1 MFDNSLSISGSGLY
15 NTRAAKIALA
25 AAVAATAVMLL
36 AAVVPAAFAD
46 VKGSADTS
54 CTNNGGQQPG
64 GQQPSCQGSGLTQ
77 ETCNATTGSGKCP
90 AGQNK

>member
-1 MFDNSLSISGSGLY
+1 MTVGINSLSY
-15 NTRAAKIALA
+15 NNHTTTAVAKIALA
-25 AAVAATAVMLL
+25 AAAAATAAMLL
-36 AAVVPAAFAD
+36 VAVVPAAFAD
-46 VKGSADTS
+46 VKGSADVS
-54 CTNNGGQQPG
+54 CTNNGGQEPG

>member
-1 MFDNSLSISGSGLY
+1 MTVGINILPY
-15 NTRAAKIALA
+15 NTTTALAKIAIA
-25 AAVAATAVMLL
+25 AAAATAVMLL

-46 VKGSADTS
+46 VKGSADVS
-54 CTNNGGQQPG
+54 CTNSGGQQPG

-90 AGQNK
+90 SGQNK